1 MGFIYQALQAE
12 LGQNPAL
19 RLLVEELH
27 QSAAKEFWQK
37 TLAVLQQFLPQLAD
51 YEASSGAS
59 LLDLGHGISMV
70 TKPFRGIVLT
80 NHPYLSHGLLAQWP
94 ISVPHAIENWLFSSS
109 QSALFPTTVLPIVA
123 NQVIPI
129 ADDHGEEEW
138 FLILLTEIFNIAVVA
153 GSNHSCLWSLHP
165 DPIAHILATLQGQI
179 CDRSQEALLAL
190 HLERY
195 PLQVPEYWVMARLGK
210 LLMTHNTQTEL
221 PIPDLQEV
229 DIIRAITH
237 EVRTPLTTIRM
248 LVRSMKRRQDVSPEI
263 KQRLDKIDA
272 ECTEQIERFNLIFE
286 AAQLDRDSIPLEA
299 TSIREILQDSLS
311 RWQGQVA
318 RRHLSLAMELPDDLP
333 LILSNG
339 SLLTQVLSGL
349 VDRLARSFPTDSHI
363 QVLVAAAGDHLK
375 IQFISQIDHKTKAQG
390 ELPMLQAVGQWLMLQ
405 PETGTVSLSLPT
417 TKTLLQALGGKL
429 TVRLHSHRAAYDGEI
444 LTIFLPFWQI

>member
-1 MGFIYQALQAE
+1 MGVIYQALQAE

-51 YEASSGAS
+51 LHGINGSV
-59 LLDLGHGISMV
+59 DLGAGVSVIPMPLSGV
-70 TKPFRGIVLT
+70 LLT
-80 NHPYLSHGLLAQWP
+80 NHPYLSHGLLAP
-94 ISVPHAIENWLFSSS
+94 LTLPHEIETWIFSNS
-109 QSALFPTTVLPIVA
+109 QSTLFPIGTAPIA
-123 NQVIPI
+123 LDQVIPI
-129 ADDHGEEEW
+129 VDDSTDEEW
-138 FLILLTEIFNIAVVA
+138 FLVLLTEFFHIAVITT

-165 DPIAHILATLQGQI
+165 EPINKILAVLQGRIAAQ
-179 CDRSQEALLAL
+179 SQALLLAA
-190 HLERY
+190 HLARY
-195 PLQVPEYWVMARLGK
+195 PLKIPEYWVMAKLGT
-210 LLMTHNTQTEL
+210 LLMTHTTQTEL

-248 LVRSMKRRQDVSPEI
+248 LVRSMKRRKDVTNEV
-263 KQRLDKIDA
+263 KQRLDKIDG

-286 AAQLDRDSIPLEA
+286 AAQLDKDTIPLEP
-299 TSIREILQDSLS
+299 TSIREILQDGLP
-311 RWQGQVA
+311 RWQGQVS
-318 RRHLSLAMELPDDLP
+318 RRHLSLSMEVPEDLP

-339 SLLTQVLSGL
+339 QLLAQVLSGL
-349 VDRLARSFPTDSHI
+349 VDRLARSFPSDSHI
-363 QVLVAAAGDHLK
+363 QVSVAAAGDYLK
-375 IQFISQIDHKTKAQG
+375 IQFISQIDHKLRLQG
-390 ELPMLQAVGQWLMLQ
+390 ELPLLQAVGQWLMLQ

-429 TVRLHSHRAAYDGEI
+429 TVRLHSHQAAYDGEI
-444 LTIFLPFWQI
+444 LTIFLPFF